1 MGSSIG
7 ELEARQA
14 AVHSRVAELG
24 EEIAGLTALLEAER
38 ERLTRE
44 TLAELAAEGIAV
56 DAAAVAP
63 PSAEPVGGGQVVG
76 VQTVHVWQE
85 GMTSVDLPPVYRDI
99 VDVVDDAPAP
109 LQAKQIVP
117 RGVLAAVTLKIEGPV
132 ILQSKG
138 GEPQRVADLAALCGG

>member
-14 AVHSRVAELG
+14 EVHSRVAEFE
-24 EEIAGLTALLEAER
+24 EEIVALTALLEAER
-38 ERLTRE
+38 ERLARLTVTRE

-85 GMTSVDLPPVYRDI
+85 G
-99 VDVVDDAPAP
+99 
-109 LQAKQIVP
+109 
-117 RGVLAAVTLKIEGPV
+117 
-132 ILQSKG
+132 
-138 GEPQRVADLAALCGG
+138 